1 MIRPA
6 RDLDAGALGAI
17 LSDFVE
23 VTDWMPRL
31 HSRAEDISFAAKL
44 IAGHSVFGWGVDR
57 SLGFIALH
65 QNSID
70 ALYVRNDQHGQG
82 YGSALI
88 QYAQSIR
95 DELELC
101 TFQQNT
107 PARRFYAKHG
117 FSEVKFTD
125 GSGND
130 EGSPDVYLTWRAH

>member
-6 RDLDAGALGAI
+6 RDLDAGTLGTI
-17 LSDFVE
+17 LSEFVE

-44 IAGHSVFGWGVDR
+44 IAGHSVFVWEADR
-57 SLGFIALH
+57 PLGFIALY

-70 ALYVRNDQHGQG
+70 ALYIRNDQHGQG
-82 YGSALI
+82 YGSTLI
-88 QYAQSIR
+88 QYAQSMR
-95 DELELC
+95 DGLELW
-101 TFQQNT
+101 TFQENT

-130 EGSPDVYLTWRAH
+130 EGLPDVCLTWRAH

>member
-6 RDLDAGALGAI
+6 RDSDAGALGAI
-17 LSDFVE
+17 LSEFVE

-31 HSRAEDISFAAKL
+31 HSRAENISFAAQL
-44 IAGHSVFGWGVDR
+44 IAGHSVFVWGTDR
-57 SLGFIALH
+57 PLGFIALH

-70 ALYVRNDQHGQG
+70 ALYIRNDQHGQG
-82 YGSALI
+82 YGSTLLP
-88 QYAQSIR
+88 YAQSMR
-95 DELELC
+95 SELELW
-101 TFQQNT
+101 TFKQNT

-130 EGSPDVYLTWRAH
+130 EGLPDVCLTWRAH

>member
-17 LSDFVE
+17 LSEFAE
-23 VTDWMPRL
+23 VTDWMPHL

-44 IAGHSVFGWGVDR
+44 IAGHSVFVWGTDR
-57 SLGFIALH
+57 PLGFIALH

-70 ALYVRNDQHGQG
+70 ALYIRNDQHGQG
-82 YGSALI
+82 YGSTLI
-88 QYAQSIR
+88 QYAQSMR
-95 DELELC
+95 GELELW

-117 FSEVKFTD
+117 FSKVKFTD

-130 EGSPDVYLTWRAH
+130 EGLPDVCLTWRAH

>member
-17 LSDFVE
+17 LSEFVE
-23 VTDWMPRL
+23 VNDWMPRL

-44 IAGHSVFGWGVDR
+44 IAGHSVFVLEVDR
-57 SLGFIALH
+57 PLGFIALH

-70 ALYVRNDQHGQG
+70 ALYIRNDHHGQG

-95 DELELC
+95 GDLELW

-107 PARRFYAKHG
+107 PARRFYAKH
-117 FSEVKFTD
+117 
-125 GSGND
+125 
-130 EGSPDVYLTWRAH
+130 